1 MTEQPKSLTEEAQS
15 LARVPLFKRLE
26 PHELE
31 HLAEEVDQVNYQA
44 GATIFHEHDRGDA
57 LYIVEE
63 GNVRIWVMDE
73 DVHEVTL
80 AELKPG
86 DFFGELAVLDRG
98 ERSSSATAITD
109 IHLHRLSSD
118 DFQQFLIDHPD
129 ASVDVICEIAARMR
143 QTNLLVT
150 QRASKN
156 INVEMEQKSTLGQR
170 VADKVAAFG
179 GSWTFI
185 FIYGTSLIAWMV
197 ANTFILYYMGH
208 GENGAQF
215 DPYPYIL
222 LNLMLSMTAALQA
235 PIIMMSQNRAGEKDR
250 LAAEQ
255 DFKVNLKSELML
267 EELVRRDR
275 ERTLQLDELLRSV
288 EALRTNAL
296 GRGEESSASYER
308 ITIRALLVTTT
319 LGCFAS
325 LILTEHVGLV
335 TLPVRVESAQQTS
348 GGHLRCGGLYCCCSL
363 SSAQSPAPSQLRQ
376 TLRSWT

>member
-1 MTEQPKSLTEEAQS
+1 MAAEMNNLSDEAQS

-31 HLAEEVDQVNYQA
+31 HLAQEVDQVNYKA
-44 GATIFHEHDRGDA
+44 GETIFHEHDRGDA
-57 LYIVEE
+57 LYILEE
-63 GNVRIWVMDE
+63 GTVRIWVMDE
-73 DVHEVTL
+73 DVNEVTL

-98 ERSSSATAITD
+98 ERSSSATALTD

-118 DFQQFLIDHPD
+118 DFQQFLTDHPD
-129 ASVDVICEIAARMR
+129 AAIDVICEIAQRMR

-150 QRASKN
+150 QRASRN
-156 INVEMEQKSTLGQR
+156 INVEMEEKLTIGQR
-170 VADKVAAFG
+170 IADRVASFG

-185 FIYGTSLIAWMV
+185 IIYVSFLVAWM
-197 ANTFILYYMGH
+197 AFNTFVLIHYGH

-235 PIIMMSQNRAGEKDR
+235 PIIMMSQNRAAEKDR

-267 EELVRRDR
+267 EELIRKQR
-275 ERTLQLDELLRSV
+275 ERDAQMQEL
-288 EALRTNAL
+288 N
-296 GRGEESSASYER
+296 
-308 ITIRALLVTTT
+308 RALVMR
-319 LGCFAS
+319 
-325 LILTEHVGLV
+325 
-335 TLPVRVESAQQTS
+335 P
-348 GGHLRCGGLYCCCSL
+348 
-363 SSAQSPAPSQLRQ
+363 PPSNQRN
-376 TLRSWT
+376 